1 MNMLWLGMCALG
13 IFIGAVITYGLRK
26 VSDWSKPGNVFS
38 SVVGAAVAGG
48 ILAFIKYLGGDTHP
62 EAVALYPVGLA
73 YGMLCI
79 NLTWLTEASANWL
92 VIIVKIAHGLAFIAA
107 TYLLY
112 KLFVDASF
120 RQMLPT

>member
-1 MNMLWLGMCALG
+1 MLWLGMCSLG

-26 VSDWSKPGNVFS
+26 ISDWSKPGNVFT

-48 ILAFIKYLGGDTHP
+48 ILLFIKYLGGDTHP

-79 NLTWLTEASANWL
+79 NLTWLTEANNTL
-92 VIIVKIAHGLAFIAA
+92 FIIGIKLAHIIAFVVA
-107 TYLLY
+107 TILLYLL
-112 KLFVDASF
+112 FTNSSF

>member
-1 MNMLWLGMCALG
+1 MLWIGMCALG

-26 VSDWSKPGNVFS
+26 IEDWTKPGNVFS

-48 ILAFIKYLGGDTHP
+48 ILGFIKYLGGDTHP
-62 EAVALYPVGLA
+62 EAVALYPIGLA

-79 NLTWLTEASANWL
+79 NLTWLTEDNAKTWSL
-92 VIIVKIAHGLAFIAA
+92 ILVKIAHGVAFAGA
-107 TYLLY
+107 TYLLIR
-112 KLFVDASF
+112 LFLDPSF